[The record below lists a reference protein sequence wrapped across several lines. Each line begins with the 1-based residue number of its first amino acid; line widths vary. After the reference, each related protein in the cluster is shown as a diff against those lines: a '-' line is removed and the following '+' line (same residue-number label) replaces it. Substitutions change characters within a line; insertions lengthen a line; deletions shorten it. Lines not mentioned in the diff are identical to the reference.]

1 MLDFKLTRRTF
12 LKASAGTTAAAMAAP
27 SLLKAME
34 NDLGGRDIGPVTMA
48 ERQAIPTTC
57 HVCNIQDGAIAY
69 VENGRIVKLEGNPE
83 HVSTRGRLCAK
94 GNSGMWYTYN
104 PDRILYP
111 LKRVGAR
118 GEGKWKRI
126 TWDEALA
133 EIAQKL
139 DAAIKEDPN
148 TVMLKWGRDRTG
160 GAIVRFIKTLGS
172 ATMMNHTSVCE
183 SSKKIGMEPTW
194 GPDIETP
201 DFANAKYI
209 LNFGSNV
216 LEAAYFH
223 NPYAQRVAEGMAENK
238 AKLVTFDVR
247 LSNTAGRSDE
257 WIPVFPGTDG
267 AVALAL
273 GHVILRDNLQDSD
286 FIETWTNVTVAE
298 LKDHYKQF
306 TPEWASK
313 LSGVPVATIERIA
326 HEFATT
332 KPATTYTY
340 RGPAKHL
347 YGAYNEK
354 ACMMLPIMT
363 GNIEVRGGYCL
374 PRGMSY
380 QQPQPEPPKPPK
392 PSWISDH
399 PDYPLAE
406 HKVAHLVPF
415 WIAEGKQKINVY
427 FTYMDN
433 PVYTNPGAQ
442 AVWGKLFRD
451 EKLIPF
457 YVSMSTVMGE
467 ETALADIILPDCM
480 YLERWEPESMPN
492 SLWPWLGFRQPV
504 IKPLGETRETRII
517 LRDII
522 WKLDPDGSRG
532 MKKYWNFKDGE
543 DYMRQQF
550 DNIPGLKEAGGV
562 DFLKKHGVWPIYGKL
577 DPATGKI
584 VGKTGRPIEPEYGLH
599 KKELSSADMTGAV
612 VEKNGTIV
620 KNGKAI
626 GIQRKGRN
634 YAGFPTHNRLINV
647 RVDEWAEYGFNPM
660 PTFKQIPWHKEMKDD
675 DLILT
680 TYKYNVHVQSRTASV
695 KWLAEIAH
703 SNPVWMNTETGEK
716 LGIKT
721 GDLVRVE
728 SKVGY
733 LVTKAYVFEGI
744 HPKVVAIPTGMGHWE
759 YGRLASGARAKVKAE
774 KGGAWG
780 AQPDPDIDNNVWWED
795 KGVHP
800 NAIIPVVADPIGG
813 SQGWYDTVVRVTKAG
828 PDDKYGDVKADWGK
842 HVDAFKETMRYA
854 YTGDL
859 HRKMHP
865 EMASWGG
872 PASVKHEGSGGH

>member
-1 MLDFKLTRRTF
+1 MLKMNRRNF
-12 LKASAGTTAAAMAAP
+12 IKVSGGTAAAVATAP

-34 NDLGGRDIGPVTMA
+34 TELGGKDFSPVTYG
-48 ERQAIPTTC
+48 ERQAIPITC
-57 HVCNIQDGAIAY
+57 HFCNIQDGAIAF
-69 VENGRIVKLEGNPE
+69 VENGRVVKLEGNPE

-94 GNSGMWYTYN
+94 GNAGMWYSYD

-148 TVMLKWGRDRTG
+148 TVMLKYGRNRTG
-160 GAIVRFIKTLGS
+160 GAIDRFMHTLGS
-172 ATMMNHTSVCE
+172 ATLVNHTSVCE

-201 DFANAKYI
+201 NFANSKYI
-209 LNFGSNV
+209 LNFGSNIY
-216 LEAAYFH
+216 EAAYFH
-223 NPYAQRVAEGMAENK
+223 NPYSQRIVEGTAENK

-267 AVALAL
+267 AVALAI
-273 GHVILRDNLQDSD
+273 GHVILRDDLQDSD
-286 FIETWTNVTVAE
+286 FINTWTNVTVQE
-298 LKDHYKQF
+298 LKAHYQSY
-306 TPEWASK
+306 TPEWAEK
-313 LSGVPVATIERIA
+313 LSGVPAATIERIA
-326 HEFATT
+326 REFATT

-347 YGAYNEK
+347 YGSYNEK

-363 GNIEVRGGYCL
+363 GNIETRGGYCM
-374 PRGMSY
+374 PRGMGW
-380 QQPQPEPPKPPK
+380 PQPEPQPPK
-392 PSWISDH
+392 PAKPSYLSH
-399 PDYPLAE
+399 PDEYPLAG
-406 HKVAHLVPF
+406 HKVSHLTPF

-427 FTYMDN
+427 FTYQDN

-457 YVSMSTVMGE
+457 YVSMSPFMGE
-467 ETALADIILPDCM
+467 ETALADIILPDCP

-492 SLWPWLGFRQPV
+492 SLWPWLGIRQPV
-504 IKPLGETRETRII
+504 IKPLGEARENRII

-522 WKLDPDGSRG
+522 HKLDPDGSRG
-532 MKKYWNFKDGE
+532 MKQYWNFKDGE
-543 DYMRQQF
+543 DYLRHHF
-550 DNIPGLKEAGGV
+550 DNVPGLKEAGGL

-584 VGKTGRPIEPEYGLH
+584 VDKTGREIVPEYGLH
-599 KKELSSADMTGAV
+599 KKEIPEAEMAGTTIEA
-612 VEKNGTIV
+612 NGVIM

-626 GIQRKGRN
+626 GVQRNGKN
-634 YAGFPTHNRLINV
+634 HVGFPTGNRLINV
-647 RVDEWAEYGFNPM
+647 RVDQWAEYGFNPM
-660 PTFKQIPWHKEMKDD
+660 PTFKRIPWHETMKDD
-675 DLILT
+675 ELVLT
-680 TYKYNVHVQSRTASV
+680 TYKINVHKQSRSAAV
-695 KWLAEIAH
+695 KWLAEIMH
-703 SNPVWMNTETGEK
+703 SNPVWMNTVTGEK
-716 LGIKT
+716 MGVKT

-728 SKVGY
+728 SAVGH

-744 HPKVVAIPTGMGHWE
+744 HPKVVAIPTAFGHWE
-759 YGRLASGARAKVKAE
+759 YGRLATLKLKE
-774 KGGAWG
+774 KGGAFG
-780 AQPDPDIDNNVWWED
+780 AQDDPDLKNVWWDD

-813 SQGWYDTVVRVTKAG
+813 SQGWYDTVVKVTKAG
-828 PDDKYGDVKADWGK
+828 PNDKYGDVKGDWDK
-842 HVDAFKETMRYA
+842 HQEAFKETLRYA

-865 EMASWGG
+865 EMSAWVG
-872 PASVKHEGSGGH
+872 PESVKHKPAGGH

>member
-1 MLDFKLTRRTF
+1 MLKMNRRTF
-12 LKASAGTTAAAMAAP
+12 IKVSGGTAAAVATAP

-34 NDLGGRDIGPVTMA
+34 VELGGKDFSPVTYA
-48 ERQAIPTTC
+48 ERQAIPITC
-57 HVCNIQDGAIAY
+57 HVCNIQDGAIAF

-94 GNSGMWYTYN
+94 GNAGMWYSYD

-126 TWDEALA
+126 TWDEALT
-133 EIAQKL
+133 EVAQKL

-148 TVMLKWGRDRTG
+148 SIMLKFGRQRSG
-160 GAIVRFIKTLGS
+160 GALDRFMNTLGS
-172 ATMMNHTSVCE
+172 ATIVNHTSVCE

-209 LNFGSNV
+209 LNFGSNIM
-216 LEAAYFH
+216 EAAYFH
-223 NPYAQRVAEGMAENK
+223 NPYSQRIVEGTAENK

-273 GHVILRDNLQDSD
+273 GHVILRDDLQDSD
-286 FIETWTNVTVAE
+286 FINTWTNVKVEE
-298 LKDHYKQF
+298 LKTHYQQF

-313 LSGVPVATIERIA
+313 LSGVPVETIERIA

-347 YGAYNEK
+347 YGSYNEK

-363 GNIEVRGGYCL
+363 GNIEVRGGYCM
-374 PRGMSY
+374 PRGMGWP
-380 QQPQPEPPKPPK
+380 QPQPEPPKPAK
-392 PSWISDH
+392 PSYLAH
-399 PDYPLAE
+399 PDEYPLAG
-406 HKVAHLVPF
+406 HKVSHLTPF

-427 FTYMDN
+427 FSYQDN

-457 YVSMSTVMGE
+457 YVSMSPFMGE
-467 ETALADIILPDCM
+467 ETALADLILPDCP

-492 SLWPWLGFRQPV
+492 SLWPWLGIRQPV
-504 IKPLGETRETRII
+504 IKPLGEARENRVM

-522 WKLDPDGSRG
+522 HKLDADGSRG
-532 MKKYWNFKDGE
+532 MKQYWNFKDGE
-543 DYMRQQF
+543 DHLRHHF
-550 DNIPGLKEAGGV
+550 DNVPGLKEVGGL

-577 DPATGKI
+577 DPANGKI
-584 VGKTGRPIEPEYGLH
+584 VDKTGREIKAEYGLH
-599 KKELSSADMTGAV
+599 KKEIPEADMAGATI
-612 VEKNGTIV
+612 EGNGVIM
-620 KNGKAI
+620 KNGKAV
-626 GIQRKGRN
+626 GVQRNGKN
-634 YAGFPTHNRLINV
+634 YVGFPTGNRLINV
-647 RVDEWAEYGFNPM
+647 RVDQWAEYGFNPM
-660 PTFKQIPWHKEMKDD
+660 PTFKRIPWHETMKDD
-675 DLILT
+675 EMIMT
-680 TYKYNVHVQSRTASV
+680 TYKINVHKQSRTAAV
-695 KWLAEIAH
+695 KWLAEIMH
-703 SNPVWMNTETGEK
+703 SNPVWMNTVTGNK
-716 LGIKT
+716 IGVKT

-728 SKVGY
+728 SAVGH

-744 HPKVVAIPTGMGHWE
+744 HPKVVAIPTAFGHWE
-759 YGRLASGARAKVKAE
+759 YGRLATLKLKE
-774 KGGAWG
+774 KGGAFG
-780 AQPDPDIDNNVWWED
+780 AQDDPDLKNVWWTD

-813 SQGWYDTVVRVTKAG
+813 SQGWYDTVVKVTKAG
-828 PDDKYGDVKADWGK
+828 PNDKYGDVQGNWEK
-842 HVDAFKETMRYA
+842 HMEAFKETMRYA

-865 EMASWGG
+865 EMSAWGG
-872 PASVKHEGSGGH
+872 PESVKKAPVGGH

>member
-1 MLDFKLTRRTF
+1 MLNFKISRRAF
-12 LKASAGTTAAAMAAP
+12 LQASAATTAAAAASP
-27 SLLKAME
+27 KLLKAME
-34 NDLGGRDIGPVTMA
+34 VELGGKDFNPNSYI
-48 ERQAIPTTC
+48 ERKSIPLTC
-57 HVCNIQDGAIAY
+57 HVCNIQDGAIAF

-104 PDRILYP
+104 PDRIMYP

-133 EIAQKL
+133 EVAQKL
-139 DAAIKEDPN
+139 DAALKEDPN
-148 TVMLKWGRDRTG
+148 TISFKYGRDRTG
-160 GAIVRFIKTLGS
+160 GVIGRFMNTLGS
-172 ATMMNHTSVCE
+172 GSLINHTSVCE
-183 SSKKIGMEPTW
+183 SSKKIGMQATW

-209 LNFGSNV
+209 LNFGSNIM
-216 LEAAYFH
+216 EAAYFH
-223 NPYAQRVAEGMAENK
+223 NPYAQRLADGMADNK

-257 WIPVFPGTDG
+257 WVPVFPGTDG

-286 FIETWTNVTVAE
+286 FIETWTNVTVDE

-313 LSGVPVATIERIA
+313 LSGVPTETIERIA
-326 HEFATT
+326 KEFATA

-347 YGAYNEK
+347 YGSYNEK
-354 ACMMLPIMT
+354 SCMMLSIMT

-374 PRGMSY
+374 PRGMGWP
-380 QQPQPEPPKPPK
+380 QPQPAPPKAPK
-392 PSWISDH
+392 PSYTAAH

-406 HKVAHLVPF
+406 HGVAHVLPF
-415 WIAEGKQKINVY
+415 HIAEGRQKVNIH

-433 PVYTNPGAQ
+433 PVYTNPGSD
-442 AVWGKLFRD
+442 AVWGKLYRD
-451 EKLIPF
+451 EKLIPYF
-457 YVSMSTVMGE
+457 VSWSTVMGE
-467 ETALADIILPDCM
+467 ETALADLILPDCM

-492 SLWPWLGFRQPV
+492 SLWPWLGIRQPV

-517 LRDII
+517 ARDII
-522 WKLDPDGSRG
+522 RKLDPDGKRG

-543 DYMRQQF
+543 DYMRQHF
-550 DNIPGLKEAGGV
+550 DNIPGLKEAGGL

-577 DPATGKI
+577 NPETGKI
-584 VGKTGRPIEPEYGLH
+584 SDKTGREIVAEFGLH
-599 KKELSSADMTGAV
+599 KKELSASDMAGAV
-612 VEKNGTIV
+612 ADKSGTIM

-626 GIQRKGRN
+626 GVQRKGKN
-634 YAGFPTHNRLINV
+634 YAGFPTGNRLINV
-647 RVDEWAEYGFNPM
+647 RVDEWAEHGFNPM
-660 PTFKQIPWHKEMKDD
+660 PTFKRIPWHETMKDD
-675 DLILT
+675 EMILS

-695 KWLAEIAH
+695 KWLAEIVH
-703 SNPVWMNTETGEK
+703 SNPAWMNAETAAKIGV
-716 LGIKT
+716 KT

-728 SKVGY
+728 SKVGH
-733 LVTKAYVFEGI
+733 LVTKAYVNEAI
-744 HPKVVAIPTGMGHWE
+744 HPKVIAISTGVGHWG
-759 YGRLASGARAKVKAE
+759 YGRLAQLKLKTE

-780 AQPDPDIDNNVWWED
+780 AQDDPDLNNVWWED

-800 NAIIPVVADPIGG
+800 NQIIPVVVDPIGG
-813 SQGWYDTVVRVTKAG
+813 SQGWYDTIVKVTKAG
-828 PDDKYGDVKADWGK
+828 PNDKYGDVQASWEK
-842 HVDAFKETMRYA
+842 HVEAYKETVRYA
-854 YTGDL
+854 YNGDL

-865 EMASWGG
+865 EMAAWTG
-872 PASVKHEGSGGH
+872 PESVKHKEGGGH